1 MIDYWNRSSDKLIEF
16 TWEHIQLVSITLVIA
31 IAIAGTVV
39 LLCLYNHRLL
49 ESLIYLFSIIYSIP
63 SLATFALM
71 IPITGLGE
79 TTAIIALVI
88 YCQYIL
94 LRSFVT
100 GIQEVD
106 PVIVEAAFGMGMTR
120 NQVFRKIQLP
130 LAAKSMIAG
139 IRVAATSTIGIAT
152 IAATINAGGL
162 GTILFDGLRTQNM
175 VKLLW
180 GTLLAIALCI
190 VVNLILYLV
199 ERSIKVA

>member
-1 MIDYWNRSSDKLIEF
+1 MMEYWQQSSTKLINA
-16 TWEHIQLVSITLVIA
+16 TIQHIQLVGLTLA
-31 IAIAGTVV
+31 IAIVISGSVV
-39 LLCLYNHRLL
+39 LLCMYQKRLL
-49 ESLIYLFSIIYSIP
+49 DALVYFFSIIYSIP
-63 SLATFALM
+63 SLAMFALL

-79 TTAIIALVI
+79 TTAMIVLVI

-106 PVIVEAAFGMGMTR
+106 PIIVEAAFGMGMKQ

-162 GTILFDGLRTQNM
+162 GTILFDGLRTQNLI
-175 VKLLW
+175 KLLW
-180 GTLLAIALCI
+180 GLS
-190 VVNLILYLV
+190 LIH
-199 ERSIKVA
+199 I